1 MLGLLCSEYSHV
13 SFIQTA
19 FAQGNIETLHWQD
32 TQIHAIFFDDT
43 NFHTQIK
50 DLFSH
55 EIQKHK
61 QFKDSKIANR

>member
-1 MLGLLCSEYSHV
+1 MP
-13 SFIQTA
+13 
-19 FAQGNIETLHWQD
+19 LHREILKPCTWQD